1 MGQTTRTSLNR
12 RGSRSFDFQGIAPR
26 HTPSFQAIDVCFAL
40 TFLITT
46 ICFAG
51 RASSGQLAMVVG
63 AGVMAGCWVLRQI
76 MSSEPRYCW
85 TGTELLWMLGIAI
98 GVMQIVPL
106 PRELMLAI
114 SPQIGQILMPAG
126 TEGSTRLGLDSW
138 NQLSLAPWE
147 SASGLAMFV
156 AYALIFIVLVQRLR
170 TRSDVE
176 RMMLLV
182 GVVVVAMA
190 IFAQVQLFASNG
202 KFYWVYEHPFMT
214 TDQTPHGCFT
224 NHNHL
229 AQFLA
234 MGVGPLIWCIL
245 RGLPKSD
252 LNQSYTNQSPD
263 HQSIWMTILL
273 MLGLGFA
280 LITILL
286 TSSRGGL
293 LAIAVAIAVCIVG
306 LLWLRVI
313 PSEMCI
319 GLVVVTCLVGGIVN
333 LTGSE
338 SRMEDRLKQD
348 SGREQVWNANIAVAK
363 DFPYL
368 GTGVGTHNDAH
379 RLHLERPADGF
390 EFTHAESSYLQVLSE
405 TGIAGLSVA
414 GLFILASLWW
424 CRACLFSSDMRI
436 SSLGVAILASLLA
449 NLAHAVGDFFWYT
462 PSCML
467 LLAMQLACACRLY
480 QMTRESSGRTSWT
493 WQVPRLVC
501 VPALGGVMAIVAWMT
516 FLKLPAAL
524 AEPEQMR
531 YIALTLAEPSL
542 SDEEDRQQTHH
553 EMWLTATK
561 AARLNPHNSR
571 WLETAAMSYLD
582 LFNERQNQTENSI
595 PLAQL
600 RDAVRTSE
608 FESQQAMQ
616 EWLSRAV
623 GKNVKLLHIA
633 RKFFR
638 QALRESP
645 LRAQSYVQLAEL
657 GFLEGMD
664 RETETAYLKQAL
676 VLRKH
681 DPAILFIAG
690 QHAAI
695 DGDIDAAMPYWSIAF
710 DISPMT
716 RNKIADILV
725 AYVSADYFLSNL
737 KPDWKSL
744 RNIAKSFDAAGRK
757 DEAKEIWQKVIDD
770 SAVAMK
776 SSKLRS
782 DRIQSLLAMSDAY
795 MGLEQTD
802 RAIGLLVKA
811 HKQDPDNIAIRTQL
825 AWRLYGEKRYTEAAE
840 HLVWLSSRNPAN
852 KSLQNAASK
861 ATKERLRTAGNSD
874 AKSS

>member
-1 MGQTTRTSLNR
+1 MGHSR
-12 RGSRSFDFQGIAPR
+12 RSSSHRPGSRSFDFHGTTAR
-26 HTPSFQAIDVCFAL
+26 RGAAFQAVDVCFAL

-63 AGVMAGCWVLRQI
+63 AGVMAAWWGLRQLT
-76 MSSEPRYCW
+76 SSEPRYHW
-85 TGTELLWMLGIAI
+85 TGTELLWGLGIAI
-98 GVMQIVPL
+98 GVLQILPL
-106 PRELMLAI
+106 PRDLLLAI
-114 SPQIGQILMPAG
+114 SPHVNQIVMPTG
-126 TEGSTRLGLDSW
+126 GEGSSRLGLDSW

-156 AYALIFIVLVQRLR
+156 AYALIFLVLVQRLR
-170 TRSDVE
+170 TRSDIE
-176 RMMLLV
+176 RMMMLV
-182 GVVVVAMA
+182 GVIAIAMA
-190 IFAQVQLFASNG
+190 VFAQVQLFASNG

-214 TDQTPHGCFT
+214 TDRTPHGSFT

-234 MGVGPLIWCIL
+234 MGIGPLIWCAL

-252 LNQSYTNQSPD
+252 LHRSDTEKESVQQSPGV
-263 HQSIWMTILL
+263 TLCLL
-273 MLGLGFA
+273 LGLGCT
-280 LITILL
+280 LVTVLM

-293 LAIAVAIAVCIVG
+293 LAIAVAITVCVAG

-313 PSEMCI
+313 PMELCI
-319 GLVVVTCLVGGIVN
+319 GLVAVTCVVGAIVN

-338 SRMEDRLKQD
+338 SAMEDRLKQD
-348 SGREQVWNANIAVAK
+348 SGREQVWKANIAVAQ
-363 DFPYL
+363 DFPYF

-379 RLHLERPADGF
+379 RLRLERPMDGI

-405 TGIAGLSVA
+405 TGITGLSLA
-414 GLFILASLWW
+414 GLFILVSLWW
-424 CRACLFSSDMRI
+424 CRGCLFSSEMRT
-436 SSLGVAILASLLA
+436 SSLAVAILASLLA

-467 LLAMQLACACRLY
+467 LLAMQLACACRLH

-493 WQVPRLVC
+493 WNLPRLAC
-501 VPALGGVMAIVAWMT
+501 LPALGGVMAVAVWMV

-542 SDEEDRQQTHH
+542 NDEEDHQQTHQ
-553 EMWLTATK
+553 EMWQAATR

-571 WLETAAMSYLD
+571 LLETAAMSYLD

-595 PLAQL
+595 PFTQL

-608 FESQQAMQ
+608 FESPAAAQ
-616 EWLSRAV
+616 EWLNRAV
-623 GKNVKLLHIA
+623 GKNLKLLHTA
-633 RKFFR
+633 RKLFR

-657 GFLEGMD
+657 GFLDGMD
-664 RETETAYLKQAL
+664 AETETAYLKQAL

-681 DPAILFIAG
+681 DPAILFVAG
-690 QHAAI
+690 QHAAM
-695 DGDIDAAMPYWSIAF
+695 DGDIDAAMPFWTIAF
-710 DISPMT
+710 DISPKT
-716 RNKIADILV
+716 RDKISDILV
-725 AYVSADYFLSNL
+725 AYVSADYFLSHL

-744 RNIAKSFDAAGRK
+744 RNIAKSFDAAGRN
-757 DEAKEIWQKVIDD
+757 DEARTIWQKVIDE

-776 SSKLRS
+776 STKLRS
-782 DRIQSLLAMSDAY
+782 DRVQSLLAISDAY
-795 MGLEQTD
+795 VGLEQTD
-802 RAIGLLVKA
+802 RAIGILAKA
-811 HKQDPDNIAIRTQL
+811 HKQDPDNLAIRTQL
-825 AWRLYGEKRYTEAAE
+825 AWRLYGEQRYSEAAE
-840 HLVWLSSRNPAN
+840 HLVWLSSRKPDD

-861 ATKERLRTAGNSD
+861 ATKERLRMTGSSD
-874 AKSS
+874 VRS